1 MLSFYQSLIT
11 NLKENS
17 LYRSLIKSDVIDEV
31 KIKRGSKK
39 LISFS
44 SNDYLALSQNYKV
57 KKSAIKAIKKYGLG
71 ARASR
76 YIDGNNSLYSNLESE
91 LSKFKKCDDSIVFS
105 SGYTAAI
112 GVIPALVTKGDLI
125 ISDRLIHSSLIDG
138 SILSGAR
145 LMRFKHNDIDH
156 AKELLKEN
164 RDKFNK
170 CLIITET
177 IFSMDGDLGKVDEL
191 LKLANEFE
199 SLLISD
205 AAHDFGLNK
214 VKSSKNHLQMGTF
227 SKAFG
232 SLGGY
237 VCGNKLLI
245 DYLRNFAKSQIYSTA
260 LPPSVLAAS
269 ITSLKFISEKKL
281 AKKCMKNAEYFCQL
295 LELEKPESAI
305 VPIIIGD
312 NELVIKIAKEVE
324 NKGLLISAIR
334 PPTVE
339 VGKSRL
345 RITFSAKHKK
355 TDIKKLAQIISY
367 ELEKLRN

>member
-1 MLSFYQSLIT
+1 MKNFYSSALQ
-11 NLKENS
+11 NLKARN
-17 LYRSLIKSDVIDEV
+17 LYRSLVKSDVVDVV
-31 KIKRGSKK
+31 KVKRGSQK

-44 SNDYLALSQNYKV
+44 SNDYLGLSQNSKV
-57 KKSAIKAIKKYGLG
+57 KKSAIKATKKYGVG

-76 YIDGNNSLYSNLESE
+76 YTDGNNSLYSKLESE
-91 LSKFKKCDDSIVFS
+91 LSKHKKCDDAIVFS
-105 SGYTAAI
+105 SGYVAAI
-112 GVIPALVTKGDLI
+112 GIIPALVTKGDLI
-125 ISDRLIHSSLIDG
+125 IADRLIHSSLIDG

-145 LMRFKHNDIDH
+145 LMRFKHNNIDH
-156 AKELLKEN
+156 VKELLKEN

-170 CLIITET
+170 CLIVTET

-191 LKLANEFE
+191 LKLANEFD

-237 VCGNKLLI
+237 VCGDKLLI
-245 DYLRNFAKSQIYSTA
+245 DYLQNFAKSQIYSTA

-269 ITSLKFISEKKL
+269 INSLKFIAEKKL
-281 AKKCMKNAEYFCQL
+281 AQKCIKNAEYFCHL
-295 LELEKPESAI
+295 LKLEKPESAI

-324 NKGLLISAIR
+324 NKGFLISAIR

-345 RITFSAKHKK
+345 RITFSAAHKK